1 MAGPAPAEAIARPDM
16 AGETRKSAVD
26 PTATARLAQG
36 KTGRLRI
43 ALLTLAL
50 AGSMVVSLRFGAHP
64 LSWAD
69 LLQLWF
75 PSWSATAET
84 HRATVVALLWEIRL
98 PRVCAAVL
106 IGAGLSVAG
115 ASYQGL
121 FRNSLV
127 SPDILGASSGAAF
140 GAALGIMLSL
150 GIVAVQSL
158 AFASGLGAVFLTFGL
173 SRTMGGGHYTLRL
186 VLTGM
191 VVGSLFMAGIAVLK
205 TLADPYSKLPLITF
219 WLLGSLSSVTRTD
232 LWMLLPPVVLGSTVL
247 LLLRWPL
254 NAMALGE
261 EEARS
266 LGIPTGQVRGWTL
279 VCATLI
285 TSVAVAVSG
294 VIGWVG
300 LMVPHLARFWI
311 GANHRDLLPVSLLS
325 GAIFLLWADNL
336 ARWLFVVE
344 LPLGVVT
351 CACGVPVFLLVLRRS
366 QRAWSN

>member
-1 MAGPAPAEAIARPDM
+1 MASPAPSEVVLQLDGHGNKDTVASELTSSM
-16 AGETRKSAVD
+16 
-26 PTATARLAQG
+26 RLVHG
-36 KTGRLRI
+36 RVGRLRI
-43 ALLTLAL
+43 IFLVLAL
-50 AGSMVVSLRFGAHP
+50 IVSALVSLRFGAHP
-64 LSWAD
+64 LSWPD
-69 LLQLWF
+69 LLQLWL
-75 PSWSATAET
+75 PSFSRAAET
-84 HRATVVALLWEIRL
+84 NHATVVALLWEIRL
-98 PRVCAAVL
+98 PRVCAALL
-106 IGAGLSVAG
+106 IGAGLSVSG

-127 SPDILGASSGAAF
+127 SPDILGASSGSAF
-140 GAALGIMLSL
+140 GAALGIMLSF
-150 GIVAVQSL
+150 GIVGVQLL
-158 AFASGLGAVFLTFGL
+158 AFAAGLGAVLLTFAL
-173 SRTMGGGHYTLRL
+173 SRTIGGEHSTLRL

-232 LWMLLPPVVLGSTVL
+232 LWMLVAPVVLGSAVL

-266 LGIPTGQVRGWTL
+266 LGIPTAQVRGWTL

-285 TSVAVAVSG
+285 TSVAVAVAG

-300 LMVPHLARFWI
+300 LMIPHLARFWI

-351 CACGVPVFLLVLRRS
+351 CACGVPIFLLVLKRS
-366 QRAWSN
+366 QRAWSA

>member
-1 MAGPAPAEAIARPDM
+1 MSGPATAAVVSERSSPTPRPGKLPTTISRRRAGHGRGHM
-16 AGETRKSAVD
+16 AVLV
-26 PTATARLAQG
+26 TALFISV
-36 KTGRLRI
+36 L
-43 ALLTLAL
+43 
-50 AGSMVVSLRFGAHP
+50 VSLRFGAHP
-64 LSWAD
+64 LSWPD
-69 LLQLWF
+69 LLQLQF
-75 PSWSATAET
+75 PSWAGSAHTDRE
-84 HRATVVALLWEIRL
+84 TVVALLYEIRL
-98 PRVCAAVL
+98 PRVCAALL

-115 ASYQGL
+115 ASNQGL

-150 GIVAVQSL
+150 GIVGVQAL
-158 AFASGLGAVFLTFGL
+158 AFVTGLGAVIGTFAL
-173 SRTMGGGHYTLRL
+173 SRAMGGSHSALRL

-191 VVGSLFMAGIAVLK
+191 VVGSLFMAGIAVIK

-219 WLLGSLSSVTRTD
+219 WLLGSLSSVTRGD
-232 LWMLLPPVVLGSTVL
+232 LWLLAPPVVIGSTVL

-266 LGIPTGQVRGWTL
+266 LGVPTGQVRMWTL
-279 VCATLI
+279 ISATLV
-285 TSVAVAVSG
+285 TSVAVAVAG
-294 VIGWVG
+294 VIGWIG
-300 LMVPHLARFWI
+300 LMVPHLVRFWI
-311 GANHRDLLPVSLLS
+311 GANHRDLLPSSLLI

>member
-1 MAGPAPAEAIARPDM
+1 MAGPASDVLPSVVSRTDRITPTSASTEAKRIVR
-16 AGETRKSAVD
+16 RKA
-26 PTATARLAQG
+26 
-36 KTGRLRI
+36 GRLRI
-43 ALLTLAL
+43 AILVAAL
-50 AGSMVVSLRFGAHP
+50 VVSAFISLRFGAHP

-75 PSWSATAET
+75 PSWSNHAATD
-84 HRATVVALLWEIRL
+84 RATVVALLWEIRL
-98 PRVCAAVL
+98 PRICAALL

-115 ASYQGL
+115 AAYQGL

-127 SPDILGASSGAAF
+127 SPDILGASSGSAF

-150 GIVAVQSL
+150 GIVGVQGL
-158 AFASGLGAVFLTFGL
+158 AFVSGLGAVLLTFML

-191 VVGSLFMAGIAVLK
+191 VVSSLFMAGIAVIK

-219 WLLGSLSSVTRTD
+219 WLLGSLSSVTRAD
-232 LWMLLPPVVLGSTVL
+232 LWMLVLPVLAGSTVL

-285 TSVAVAVSG
+285 TSVAVAVAG
-294 VIGWVG
+294 IIGWVG

-366 QRAWSN
+366 QRAWST